1 MKFGLR
7 TPSLKRSLKARTTGR
22 AKRAVKIALI
32 PGYGKKGMGYV
43 NNPKKAF
50 YNKIYN
56 KTTVGIRD
64 VVNSS
69 SPNAYDT
76 NFEIYEDETNISY
89 STPIID
95 IQKYPYSAKMYN
107 ATRIF
112 LIIISWF
119 LIFVSCFIMP
129 IGLLFIA
136 LSLIFLAVAKTY
148 KKVVKLKKCNETN
161 LPLLS
166 EQYIDEQNE
175 IWETYYKYEYIDIE
189 LIRKDFSDFK
199 ANQTVDFIISNEK
212 CNLDDKTSIQVLLN
226 DKLIGY
232 INAKGQRQ
240 MIFDYL
246 QKDEYMVQ
254 AQFSF
259 ISDEHT
265 YLRIFYYQ
273 LKRHREQKALEA
285 KMKYEEEKAS
295 YKRLPPVEF
304 ETTLVYNGNDSMQ
317 YSISLAKIGDELDFE
332 QDDEDRYLVSN
343 GALDFG
349 YLPKRISDKIQ
360 VLADDGYEITKG
372 KIIEIL
378 DNSDRLNIKIHLT
391 VEDTNY
397 L

>member
-1 MKFGLR
+1 MKFGIR
-7 TPSLKRSLKARTTGR
+7 KPSVKRSIKARSTGKLKRSVKKA
-22 AKRAVKIALI
+22 VN
-32 PGYGKKGMGYV
+32 PFYGKKGMGSV

-69 SPNAYDT
+69 SANAYDM

-119 LIFVSCFIMP
+119 LIFASCFIMP

-175 IWETYYKYEYIDIE
+175 IWETDY
-189 LIRKDFSDFK
+189 
-199 ANQTVDFIISNEK
+199 
-212 CNLDDKTSIQVLLN
+212 NL
-226 DKLIGY
+226 
-232 INAKGQRQ
+232 
-240 MIFDYL
+240 F
-246 QKDEYMVQ
+246 
-254 AQFSF
+254 
-259 ISDEHT
+259 
-265 YLRIFYYQ
+265 
-273 LKRHREQKALEA
+273 
-285 KMKYEEEKAS
+285 
-295 YKRLPPVEF
+295 
-304 ETTLVYNGNDSMQ
+304 
-317 YSISLAKIGDELDFE
+317 
-332 QDDEDRYLVSN
+332 
-343 GALDFG
+343 
-349 YLPKRISDKIQ
+349 
-360 VLADDGYEITKG
+360 
-372 KIIEIL
+372 
-378 DNSDRLNIKIHLT
+378 
-391 VEDTNY
+391 
-397 L
+397 